1 LWGQIS
7 FIHAPANRKVLVD
20 FEQVLEMKK
29 AKWFFLALALIASS
43 NCRVNGDGLSKVA
56 ELGTGDGGALGAG
69 GAQDSR
75 SATVD
80 AGGLGLGGAGGA
92 VGSDGATS
100 SGGTTSSGGAI
111 GLDGATS
118 SGGTAGAGG
127 ATGFDGAANKGGAT
141 SSGGAA
147 DSDAASISEGGTVS
161 GGTLG
166 SGGTAGAGGAG
177 GAGGSPGLDVAN
189 DRTDVPI
196 RDVAPEALA
205 DVAADVPAD
214 VPENPADA
222 KDAVEAASPDNR
234 PPMTLVWSDEFNG
247 LTKTGVNPAKWSYVT
262 WGPGQVN
269 NEAQAYTS
277 RLENVF
283 QDGAGNLVIRALN
296 TPFAGNAYTSGRIE
310 SNGHFSFNT
319 GRVEVRAKLPK
330 GIGSFP
336 GIIGM
341 GTVGTWPQCG
351 ELALMEQYGQD
362 KSWFYVAAHAGS
374 ASGSGDTGNVKYTFA
389 SATTASADFH
399 VYSVDWYADHIV
411 FQVDGIEITRTTF
424 TASSPFYAIP
434 EYLILDLALGGGM
447 GGTIDNNAFP
457 MDMMVDYVRVYS
469 F

>member
-7 FIHAPANRKVLVD
+7 FIHATANRKVLVD

-43 NCRVNGDGLSKVA
+43 NCRVNGDGLPKVA
-56 ELGTGDGGALGAG
+56 ELGTGSGGDLGAG
-69 GAQDSR
+69 GAQDSK
-75 SATVD
+75 SATVE
-80 AGGLGLGGAGGA
+80 AGGLGSGGAGGA
-92 VGSDGATS
+92 VGFDGATS
-100 SGGTTSSGGAI
+100 SGGRTSFGGAI

-118 SGGTAGAGG
+118 SGG
-127 ATGFDGAANKGGAT
+127 
-141 SSGGAA
+141 AA
-147 DSDAASISEGGTVS
+147 DSDAAWSSGGGTVS

-166 SGGTAGAGGAG
+166 SGDTTGTGGAG
-177 GAGGSPGLDVAN
+177 GAGGSPSLDAAN

-196 RDVAPEALA
+196 GDVTPETLT
-205 DVAADVPAD
+205 DGVADVPAD
-214 VPENPADA
+214 ERKLDVPEDPADA
-222 KDAVEAASPDNR
+222 KDVVEAASPDNR
-234 PPMTLVWSDEFNG
+234 PTMTLVWSDEFNG
-247 LTKTGVNPAKWSYVT
+247 LAKTGVNPAKWSYVT

-319 GRVEVRAKLPK
+319 GRVEVRAKLPQ

-341 GTVGTWPQCG
+341 GTIGTWPQCG

-389 SATTASADFH
+389 STTTASSDFH

-411 FQVDGIEITRTTF
+411 FQVDDIEIARTTF
-424 TASSPFYAIP
+424 ATSSPFYTIP
-434 EYLILDLALGGGM
+434 EYLILDLALGGTM
-447 GGTIDNNAFP
+447 GGTVDNNAFP
-457 MDMMVDYVRVYS
+457 MDMIVDYVRVYS